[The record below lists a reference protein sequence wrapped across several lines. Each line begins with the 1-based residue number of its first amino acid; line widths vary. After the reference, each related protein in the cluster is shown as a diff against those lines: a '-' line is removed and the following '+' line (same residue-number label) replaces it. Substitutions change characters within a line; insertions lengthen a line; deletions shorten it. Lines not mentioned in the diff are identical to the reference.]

1 MINRMK
7 TMSCWLA
14 TLLSVAVGPW
24 SQTPSIRAQTPQS
37 VTPGERKQAQ
47 VEVEL
52 SDKTITPDAPVTI
65 SVKPKADLQAALSRL
80 SGKETSVRLTVQV
93 RQPKDGDWSG
103 FHVFLNSQEKD
114 LNDLESPHRVGSGYF
129 YGGKEG
135 EMASFILDLGHTI
148 QQFKQAKSWRDS
160 APLRITL
167 VGIPGRG
174 KQRSALPEIVVTR
187 VTITAVSLPIS

>member
-7 TMSCWLA
+7 TMNIWLV
-14 TLLSVAVGPW
+14 TLLCVAVGARG
-24 SQTPSIRAQTPQS
+24 QTPSVSAQTPPS

-52 SDKTITPDAPVTI
+52 SGKTIRPDAPVTI

-103 FHVFLNSQEKD
+103 FHVFLNSQAKE
-114 LNDLESPHRVGSGYF
+114 LNDLESPHRVGSSYF

-135 EMASFILDLGHTI
+135 EMTSFIHDLGHTI

-174 KQRSALPEIVVTR
+174 KQKSPLPEIVITR
-187 VTITAVSLPIS
+187 VSITAVSLPIS